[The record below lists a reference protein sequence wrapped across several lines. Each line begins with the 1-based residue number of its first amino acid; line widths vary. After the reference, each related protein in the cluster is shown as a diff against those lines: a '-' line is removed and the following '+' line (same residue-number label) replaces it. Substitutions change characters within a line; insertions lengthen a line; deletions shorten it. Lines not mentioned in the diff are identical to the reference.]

1 MKKHKD
7 KLSHAQFEI
16 QRQQTK
22 SKLATEKWLKST
34 GFNTATFNN
43 INPKLLQA
51 QKTAHILLTQ
61 HQNLLTNEQ
70 TKTLRNFKRRVGHTK
85 LCTKLKPEAAYP
97 ILNIATKIN
106 RQLFKQYKQTGT

>member
-1 MKKHKD
+1 MKQLKD
-7 KLSHAQFEI
+7 KLTHAQFGI
-16 QRQQTK
+16 LRKQNQ
-22 SKLATEKWLKST
+22 SKLATDKWLKNS

-43 INPKLLQA
+43 LNPKLLQA
-51 QKTAHILLTQ
+51 QQTAHTLLTQ
-61 HQNLLTNEQ
+61 HQNLLTTEQ
-70 TKTLRNFKRRVGHTK
+70 TKTLRNFKRRVGNTK